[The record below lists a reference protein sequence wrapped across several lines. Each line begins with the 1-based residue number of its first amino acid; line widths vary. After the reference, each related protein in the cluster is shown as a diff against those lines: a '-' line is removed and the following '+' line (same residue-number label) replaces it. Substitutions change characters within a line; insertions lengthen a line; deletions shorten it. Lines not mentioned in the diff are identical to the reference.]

1 MHKRVQAH
9 IGIALTAIFIIAMLG
24 LSGWYGGLA
33 AWSDVSSLRSRGVVN
48 QWREGKGP
56 VYTEALWQQTHDE
69 LQSALRLTPDNAQL
83 LDDLGFLNA
92 ARAMGVAETASGTP
106 GHDLRQRLLSS
117 AIDNFRRASALRP
130 TFPYTWSYLALAKHL
145 KGDHDDELWHA
156 FDQALRYGHNEA
168 GAQPAMAEVAF
179 AHWATLS
186 VERKSGILAM
196 LGEAPAKPRQRLVA
210 LAKDYAV
217 TLPE

>member
-1 MHKRVQAH
+1 MTKRALAH
-9 IGIALTAIFIIAMLG
+9 IGMALIAIFTIAVLG
-24 LSGWYGGLA
+24 LSVWYGGLA
-33 AWSDVSSLRSRGVVN
+33 AWSDASALRPRWVVG

-56 VYTEALWQQTHDE
+56 VYTEAIWQQTHDD
-69 LQSALRLTPDNAQL
+69 LQAALRLTPDNAQL
-83 LDDLGFLNA
+83 WDDLGFLNA
-92 ARAMGVAETASGTP
+92 ARAMGVADAAP
-106 GHDLRQRLLSS
+106 GAQGHELRQRLLGA

-156 FDQALRYGHNEA
+156 FDRALHYGHSEA

-186 VERKSGILAM
+186 VERKSGIMAM

-210 LAKDYAV
+210 LAKEYAV